1 MHNQEFPKP
10 IGLESNSSL
19 QDGNKSENSHWE
31 RDVLNLKKDG
41 AKILKNLFFRTTLLT
56 RFNNWEYPQIPKMRL
71 FKRGIRPDTPSHPT
85 QRRRKDVVKKVL
97 FLVSKTP

>member
-10 IGLESNSSL
+10 IGLESNSLL

-71 FKRGIRPDTPSHPT
+71 FKRGIRP
-85 QRRRKDVVKKVL
+85 
-97 FLVSKTP
+97 

>member
-1 MHNQEFPKP
+1 MNNQEFPKP

-41 AKILKNLFFRTTLLT
+41 AKILKNLFFRTTLLI

-71 FKRGIRPDTPSHPT
+71 FKRGIR
-85 QRRRKDVVKKVL
+85 L
-97 FLVSKTP
+97 